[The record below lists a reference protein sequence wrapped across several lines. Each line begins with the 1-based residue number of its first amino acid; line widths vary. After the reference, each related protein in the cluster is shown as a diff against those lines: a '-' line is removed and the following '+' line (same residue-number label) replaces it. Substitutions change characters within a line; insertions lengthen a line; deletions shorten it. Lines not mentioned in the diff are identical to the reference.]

1 MDRCSHQEE
10 IRKWDNN
17 LSCVTI
23 FFCRLFMQFSLAS
36 DYLSCVSMA
45 YNYYEIEKCKVGNT
59 DDGVDERYQLRLL
72 RYALIS
78 YIKPAWRA
86 RHLPELACAS
96 LSGFLGITFCGTRN
110 QDFSGPTTKILVSLT
125 INPITTTT
133 TTTLLIINLYILIRQ
148 L

>member
-10 IRKWDNN
+10 IRKRDNN

-36 DYLSCVSMA
+36 DYLPCVSMA
-45 YNYYEIEKCKVGNT
+45 YNYYEIEKCKVVNT
-59 DDGVDERYQLRLL
+59 DDGIDERYQLRLL

-86 RHLPELACAS
+86 RHLPEA
-96 LSGFLGITFCGTRN
+96 LGR
-110 QDFSGPTTKILVSLT
+110 DFGRMFSTSAKNVGADYP
-125 INPITTTT
+125 P
-133 TTTLLIINLYILIRQ
+133 Q
-148 L
+148 